1 MSEAFSSQKLSAN
14 HRQEVRGTVPALK
27 RSIFRKAA
35 AAAALSVA
43 LGAGALTAAAP
54 ASAATCPTEFN
65 RCPASCPDTTAS
77 CTAGVS
83 TVYVTP
89 GTILG
94 ANKYGWPKGTKLE
107 YRWFLNGKIFAGGW
121 NATTK
126 VWGPPVV
133 DSKGDKFVV
142 RVKGTYGG
150 KISYR
155 FSRTYVVRY

>member
-35 AAAALSVA
+35 AAAVLSVV
-43 LGAGALTAAAP
+43 LGAGTLAAAAP
-54 ASAATCPTEFN
+54 ASANGGT
-65 RCPASCPDTTAS
+65 PASCAQTTAP

>member
-35 AAAALSVA
+35 AAAVFSVA

-54 ASAATCPTEFN
+54 ASAATCPLEFSW
-65 RCPASCPDTTAS
+65 CPSTCADTTAS

-89 GTILG
+89 GTVLR
-94 ANKYGWPKGTKLE
+94 ANKYGWPTGTKLE
-107 YRWFLNGKIFAGGW
+107 YRWFLNGKIFAGGYRD
-121 NATTK
+121 THT
-126 VWGPPVV
+126 VWGG
-133 DSKGDKFVV
+133 KGDKYVV
-142 RVKGTYGG
+142 RVKGTLNGQV
-150 KISYR
+150 SYR
-155 FSRTYVVRY
+155 FSRAYVVR